1 MRMVVAAVG
10 RLKPG
15 ADRELA
21 ERYRDRAMKAGR
33 ALGLRGPDIV
43 EVKESRAREAERR
56 MIEETIAL
64 TATLPDGA
72 VKVALDSR
80 GQNASS
86 DAFAQRIRAWR
97 DGGGQAVG
105 FMIGGADGLAAGVLD
120 DADMVIAFGS
130 ATWPHQL
137 VRIMLMEQIYRM
149 TTILSGHP
157 YHRD

>member
-1 MRMVVAAVG
+1 MRIVVAAVG

-15 ADRELA
+15 PDRELA
-21 ERYRDRAMKAGR
+21 ERYRDRASKVGR
-33 ALGLRGPDIV
+33 TLGLRGPDII

-56 MIEETIAL
+56 ITEEVIAL
-64 TATLPDGA
+64 TDTLPDGA
-72 VKVALDSR
+72 IKVVMDSR
-80 GQNASS
+80 GQNATS
-86 DAFAQRIRAWR
+86 DTFAQRMRGWR
-97 DGGGQAVG
+97 DGGGEAVG
-105 FMIGGADGLAAGVLD
+105 FLIGGADGLPAGLLD
-120 DADMVIAFGS
+120 DADMILAFGS

>member
-1 MRMVVAAVG
+1 MRIVVAAVG

-15 ADRELA
+15 PDRELA
-21 ERYRDRAMKAGR
+21 ERYRDRAVKAGR
-33 ALGLRGPDIV
+33 ALGLQGPDVV
-43 EVKESRAREAERR
+43 EVKESRAREAGRR
-56 MIEETIAL
+56 TTEETVAL
-64 TATLPDGA
+64 TATLPDSA
-72 VKVALDSR
+72 VKVVLDSR

-86 DAFAQRIRAWR
+86 DAFAQRVRGWR

-105 FMIGGADGLAAGVLD
+105 FIIGGADGLAAGLLNN
-120 DADMVIAFGS
+120 ADMVIAFGS